1 MNLVELALRLRQLR
15 IERGLTLEQVASEAG
30 LTRGWLSKVENFRVT
45 PSLPAL
51 SSMAS
56 ALDVSLSELFDG
68 LDERPSLVIVRK
80 GEGAS
85 VARDEEENAY
95 TYEALARPRPSRR
108 MDPFILTVPTDA
120 ERTMKDHGGEE
131 FMHVLAG
138 RVLLDYDEETHRLK
152 AGDSA
157 YFDGT
162 RPHRVRN
169 AGRTDARLL
178 LVYNGVVDMLSS
190 ENNGSAENGSLDP

>member
-1 MNLVELALRLRQLR
+1 MNLVELALRVKQLR

-56 ALDVSLSELFDG
+56 TLGVSLSELFDG
-68 LDERPSLVIVRK
+68 LDERPPLVIVRK
-80 GEGAS
+80 GEGEIVS
-85 VARDEEENAY
+85 RDEHESTY
-95 TYEALARPRPSRR
+95 TYEALAHPRPSRR
-108 MDPFILTVPTDA
+108 MDPFVLTVPPDA
-120 ERTMKDHGGEE
+120 EREMKDHGGEE
-131 FMHVLAG
+131 FMHVLSG
-138 RVLLDYDEETHRLK
+138 RVLLDYDDETHRLK

-169 AGRTDARLL
+169 AGKTVARLL
-178 LVYNGVVDMLSS
+178 LVYDGVAEV
-190 ENNGSAENGSLDP
+190 GSADDDPDE